1 MMIIIRRRWLSAT
14 ILPIVLFY
22 LFEFRFFYLIPLPT
36 VLVAGTTNKN
46 LLAVFSLVAILYF
59 LLRTK
64 KISFGYF
71 GYTFSLIF
79 ITIAAST
86 LLSSFEFGFK
96 TTQVLWGIIPY
107 LILLLYFPGK
117 KYLSDEDIREQFIV
131 IGELC
136 TLLIAALFLF
146 QYVQY
151 KNHHTLFLNLPN
163 MIPDH
168 YYWHPEDGLR
178 IRNTFDG
185 FFRVFSLIIADRIF
199 AKKFKKCTLDV
210 FSLISMLLVILI
222 IDRSRSYLVIVMLS
236 AIAMLIY
243 RAKRKTTKALFLLG
257 SVTLIAGVAVISNKL
272 SSIFSSI
279 SDNTGSWFARV
290 EGVVHFTK
298 IGLEHF
304 FLGIGMADP
313 EAIAS
318 VEKYVRGPEG
328 IFYADD
334 VGIVGVFALTGVIG
348 LVLYLL
354 FIAKVFKCFRNADR
368 NKALLFG
375 LFICLILSSVLSSY
389 FDRSRITALVLTAVF
404 CEINCSKRP
413 KVHELDYIDRL

>member
-1 MMIIIRRRWLSAT
+1 MMIIIRKRWLSAT
-14 ILPIVLFY
+14 IIPIVLFY

-46 LLAVFSLVAILYF
+46 LLAVFALMAFTYF

-64 KISFGYF
+64 KISFGYY
-71 GYTFSLIF
+71 GYTFILIF
-79 ITIAAST
+79 IAIAAST
-86 LLSSFEFGFK
+86 ALSSLEFGYK
-96 TTQVLWGIIPY
+96 TTQILWGIIPY
-107 LILLLYFPGK
+107 LILLLYFPGR
-117 KYLSDEDIREQFIV
+117 KYLADEDIREQFIV

-136 TLLIAALFLF
+136 SIFIAIIFLA
-146 QYVQY
+146 QYFVY
-151 KNHHTLFLNLPN
+151 KNQHTLFLNLPN

-168 YYWHPEDGLR
+168 YIWHPNEGLR

-185 FFRVFSLIIADRIF
+185 FFRIFALIVADRIF
-199 AKKFKKCTLDV
+199 AKKFRKCGLDF
-210 FSLISMLLVILI
+210 FSFLSITLVILM

-236 AIAMLIY
+236 AISMLIY
-243 RAKRKTTKALFLLG
+243 RAKRKTTKAIFLIG
-257 SVTLIAGVAVISNKL
+257 SCTLIAGVTVISNKL

-279 SDNTGSWFARV
+279 TDNSGSWFARV

-318 VEKYVRGPEG
+318 AERYVRGPEG
-328 IFYADD
+328 IFYPDD

-348 LVLYLL
+348 LVLYLV
-354 FIAKVFKCFRNADR
+354 FITKVFKSIRYADR
-368 NKALLFG
+368 NKALIFG
-375 LFICLILSSVLSSY
+375 MFVCLILSSVLSSY

-404 CEINCSKRP
+404 CEISISKRP